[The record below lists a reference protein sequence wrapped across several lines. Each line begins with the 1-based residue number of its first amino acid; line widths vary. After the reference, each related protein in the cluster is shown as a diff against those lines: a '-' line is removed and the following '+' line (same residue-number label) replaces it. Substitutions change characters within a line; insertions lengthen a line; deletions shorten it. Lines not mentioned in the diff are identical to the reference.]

1 MSLNSVVADDTSWV
15 RGRFQDLVHEVERL
29 IHGKTD
35 VIQNAV
41 ICLLAEGHLL
51 IEDVPGVAKTSLA
64 KALAKAVGGKMRRIQ
79 FTPDLLPSDVVG
91 VQIWDAKLGAFK
103 FQHGPVFANIVLAD
117 EINRA
122 SPKTQSALLEAMAE
136 RQVTVDGD
144 RHVLKSPHFVIAT
157 QNPIDHHGTYALPEA
172 QMDRFMMMLKI
183 GYPSKEHERTI
194 VADAITRMSSA
205 DIHEVMG
212 EDVLLRMMNVTRGVF
227 VSPGVLDYIVSI
239 TDATRYDEAIRLGAS
254 PRASNALA
262 LAGQARAAV
271 EGRDFVTA
279 DDVKKL
285 VRPVLAHRLL
295 VRPEVAAQRKQ
306 SAKQVVDD
314 LLSNLLASIRV
325 PTDPASG

>member
-15 RGRFQDLVHEVERL
+15 RARYQDLVQEVERL
-29 IHGKTD
+29 IHGKTE
-35 VIQNAV
+35 VISNAV
-41 ICLLAEGHLL
+41 VCLLAEGHLL

-64 KALAKAVGGKMRRIQ
+64 KALARAVGGQMKRIQ

-91 VQIWDAKLGAFK
+91 VQIWDAKVGDFK
-103 FQHGPVFANIVLAD
+103 FVQGPVFANIVLAD

-136 RQVTVDGD
+136 GQVTVDG
-144 RHVLKSPHFVIAT
+144 RRNPLARPHFVIAT

-183 GYPSKEHERTI
+183 GYPTREHERAI
-194 VADAITRMSSA
+194 VGDAISRMSAA
-205 DIHEVMG
+205 DIRQVMG
-212 EDVLLRMMNVTRGVF
+212 DSDLLRMIDVTRSVY
-227 VSPGVLDYIVSI
+227 VSPGVQDYIVAI

-262 LAGQARAAV
+262 LAAQARAAV
-271 EGRDFVTA
+271 EGRDFATV

-295 VRPEVAAQRKQ
+295 VRPEVAAQRKKT
-306 SAKQVVDD
+306 AKMVVEE
-314 LLSNLLASIRV
+314 LLSTLLASIR
-325 PTDPASG
+325 PPAEPASG